1 MPKKAKVLTAVEVA
15 RFRHGTIT
23 GTQQTT
29 KRSIGEQCP
38 AYHAV
43 GDPAGLIL
51 QCRPPI
57 EGMAIGSRSWLFR
70 TKVGDKRRE
79 FGLGGYPDVS
89 LADARAKAKR
99 IKEAIASGIDPA
111 AEKKEK
117 RSALI
122 REQAKAVTFERLADE
137 YVIKKAKEFKTTK
150 QVQKL
155 KNQLINYA
163 YPYIG
168 KMVVAD
174 IERIH
179 IENMVKAI
187 WEIKTETANRLRLH
201 VEKILD
207 LAEVKKLRVG
217 ENPARWSGNLELS
230 FPARGKV
237 SRVTHYAAL
246 PVVKLP
252 EFIGKLE
259 AQDWMGARALEFLI
273 LTAARS
279 GEVRGAMWSEVDL
292 EKKIWNVPADRMK
305 SGKSHR
311 VPLTD
316 AAIAVLEKTPRLSDY
331 LFTGARGAMLTD
343 ATISKVPKRIGYQ
356 VTAHGFRSTFKDW
369 CRMHTAYPDEVS
381 ELALAHVGTDSTRA
395 AYARDE
401 LLDKRRLLMN
411 EWAQFCNHGLP
422 EAKPDNVVEIGGR
435 KSA

>member
-23 GTQQTT
+23 GTQPLS
-29 KRSIGEQCP
+29 KRSIGDPCP

-57 EGMAIGSRSWLFR
+57 EEMVIGSRSWIFR

-99 IKEAIASGIDPA
+99 IKEAIASGVDPA
-111 AEKKEK
+111 TEKKAK

-122 REQAKAVTFERLADE
+122 REQAKAVTFESLADE
-137 YVIKKAKEFKTTK
+137 YVNKKAKEFKTTK

-155 KNQLINYA
+155 KNQLISYA

-179 IENMVKAI
+179 IEKMVRAI
-187 WEIKTETANRLRLH
+187 WETKTETANRLRLH

-207 LAEVKKLRVG
+207 LAEVKKLRAG

-237 SRVTHYAAL
+237 SRVNHYAAL
-246 PVVKLP
+246 PVTQLP
-252 EFIGKLE
+252 ELFEKLKV
-259 AQDWMGARALEFLI
+259 QNWMGARALEFLI

-279 GEVRGAMWSEVDL
+279 GEIRGAMWSEVDL
-292 EKKIWNVPADRMK
+292 DKKIWTIPADRMK
-305 SGKSHR
+305 AGKIHR
-311 VPLTD
+311 VPLAD
-316 AAIAVLEKTPRLSDY
+316 AAIAVLEKTPRLSNY
-331 LFTGARGAMLTD
+331 LFTGGRGAMLTD

-369 CRMHTAYPDEVS
+369 CRLHTAYPDEVS

-422 EAKPDNVVEIGGR
+422 EAKSGNVVEIGGR
-435 KSA
+435 RGA